1 MSGPIDCGAAAVFLC
16 HDRAKERVS
25 DFTYDLSLL
34 AGQVEVVLV
43 HGSMLVDV
51 WRTSYSRDKQY
62 LRFIDLVMRDYLGTP
77 IVQILT
83 GVNKAPAQHGF
94 DKTSNLNGVLGH
106 EHFAEPVRLLKRVVA
121 TMKRLVVV
129 LEDAQMCNPVVA
141 MIKAAKL
148 PPGMR
153 IVAW

>member
-1 MSGPIDCGAAAVFLC
+1 
-16 HDRAKERVS
+16 
-25 DFTYDLSLL
+25 
-34 AGQVEVVLV
+34 
-43 HGSMLVDV
+43 
-51 WRTSYSRDKQY
+51 
-62 LRFIDLVMRDYLGTP
+62 MRHYLGTP

-94 DKTSNLNGVLGH
+94 DKTCNPNGVLGH

-153 IVAW
+153 FVAW